1 MRTGMAGMDKINF
14 RLLWVIHLGHLAGAL
29 ASTGNAEEAMTVVS
43 NALLAVDQYGERAF
57 EAELHRLRGDLLRG
71 NNAIEEAEN
80 EFCRAVEIARA
91 QKARS
96 WELRAATSLALL
108 YSDRGQRAKALQVL
122 SPVHS
127 WFAIDV
133 DTADLRA
140 ARTLLQT
147 LEIEAGVG

>member
-1 MRTGMAGMDKINF
+1 MLCLQSTSTERERSKRNF
-14 RLLWVIHLGHLAGAL
+14 
-29 ASTGNAEEAMTVVS
+29 T
-43 NALLAVDQYGERAF
+43 AF
-57 EAELHRLRGDLLRG
+57 AATCSARND
-71 NNAIEEAEN
+71 AIEEAES

-108 YSDRGQRAKALQVL
+108 YADRGHRAEALQVL

-127 WFAIDV
+127 WFAVDF

>member
-1 MRTGMAGMDKINF
+1 MLSSQST
-14 RLLWVIHLGHLAGAL
+14 
-29 ASTGNAEEAMTVVS
+29 STGR
-43 NALLAVDQYGERAF
+43 ERTKRNFTAF
-57 EAELHRLRGDLLRG
+57 AATCSGG
-71 NNAIEEAEN
+71 NGAIEEAES

-108 YSDRGQRAKALQVL
+108 YADRGHRAEALQVL

-127 WFAIDV
+127 WFAVDF

-147 LEIEAGVG
+147 LEIEAGVSIRRNVD